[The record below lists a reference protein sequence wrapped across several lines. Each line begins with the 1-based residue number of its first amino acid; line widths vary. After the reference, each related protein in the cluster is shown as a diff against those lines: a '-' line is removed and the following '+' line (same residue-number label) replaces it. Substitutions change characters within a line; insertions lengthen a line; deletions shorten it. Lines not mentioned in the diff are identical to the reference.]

1 MIVLPTPFPPLL
13 SQCIGP
19 SPEQGQKEK
28 PKKTNVNKHVHFAAS
43 QPAWGEDPSQN
54 RDGELGWVFIMSTR
68 ESWSEHGLPGT

>member
-13 SQCIGP
+13 TLRIGP

-43 QPAWGEDPSQN
+43 QQLGERIPCKI
-54 RDGELGWVFIMSTR
+54 RM
-68 ESWSEHGLPGT
+68 ESWAGFLSCPQEKIG